1 MFFSANG
8 DIINKPSPKEGFIN
22 LGWFHSHDSKDEIED
37 EIEEDLNDLKNNVN
51 ALTKEVNSFKSSVSS
66 LNDGIKNMVNV
77 NNKIQD
83 KVDDLDEVQDEMNQK
98 FSYLDEIQDEMEQ
111 QMLDINHFE
120 ENVGIGTLP
129 HNDYKLTVKGDVNV
143 DGETRLQ
150 GTKNISHFNWA
161 GSSTE
166 DTYIRPG
173 KDEGKVIMDKGN
185 VGIGLS
191 AKEANAKFNVK
202 GDVEFRGS
210 KHISH
215 FNHNSAGRDTE
226 DTYIRPGKDEGKVI
240 MDVGNIG
247 IGTNNPTSKLDVKR
261 NFNGVNNGNF
271 AGRIYGIDHK
281 IGETGIRVS
290 EKGGG
295 SMKSNST
302 KVLNVLSNGESKVVV
317 TGSGNVG
324 IGNSNPD
331 GKLHTRLVKQVG
343 TYKIR
348 HHRSDSTYASQN
360 IIHQKAYD
368 AKSLYAD
375 RKNIDFISFEN
386 SNTLYTHNM
395 ALHDDTNWYE
405 LNLRYANSGKEL
417 KENFFPIE
425 TDYTIIAYK
434 KQAKEP
440 TIIEGDIFENDK
452 NISSYD
458 PSHPNYSQLSI
469 QSISKTAN
477 DENRMALKIGADHN
491 TKTGYLQTVSPFIHA
506 HNLVLQPQNGNVGIG
521 TTTPNSKL
529 DVNGNV
535 IFRGADLLLDNENR
549 RKVGRERQGGEHR
562 RALVHD
568 TNDQLTINYNNDY
581 KGGVKIGN
589 NMKVFNNGQVKAKEL
604 CVGDNCLT
612 SDEISKIK
620 NSRAF
625 YNGDYYYYK
634 SGGCTGSG
642 DFFNRYTNCLG
653 DQKCLA
659 IGLQKNNCWHHLSNK
674 ENAAE
679 KNPKDLNDYKPS
691 GGRGGRGFY
700 KMDIFLG

>member
-129 HNDYKLTVKGDVNV
+129 DNDYKLNVKGDVNV
-143 DGETRLQ
+143 DGDIRIPQAYSATYPDKPQAGKSSKLLFHSNPGFGAAGINYIGGILGNEQNGSYLNLFTNGSSKMAIKQNGNVGIGTTAPTGKLHVLGETQLQ
-150 GTKNISHFNWA
+150 GSENTSHFNWA

-173 KDEGKVIMDKGN
+173 KDKGKVIMDKGK
-185 VGIGLS
+185 VGIGL
-191 AKEANAKFNVK
+191 AANAANAKFNVK

-215 FNHNSAGRDTE
+215 FNHNSADRDTE

-240 MDVGNIG
+240 MDVG
-247 IGTNNPTSKLDVKR
+247 K
-261 NFNGVNNGNF
+261 
-271 AGRIYGIDHK
+271 
-281 IGETGIRVS
+281 
-290 EKGGG
+290 
-295 SMKSNST
+295 
-302 KVLNVLSNGESKVVV
+302 
-317 TGSGNVG
+317 VG
-324 IGNSNPD
+324 IG
-331 GKLHTRLVKQVG
+331 LT
-343 TYKIR
+343 
-348 HHRSDSTYASQN
+348 
-360 IIHQKAYD
+360 
-368 AKSLYAD
+368 
-375 RKNIDFISFEN
+375 
-386 SNTLYTHNM
+386 
-395 ALHDDTNWYE
+395 
-405 LNLRYANSGKEL
+405 
-417 KENFFPIE
+417 
-425 TDYTIIAYK
+425 
-434 KQAKEP
+434 AKEAKAKFNVK
-440 TIIEGDIFENDK
+440 GDVEFRGTK
-452 NISSYD
+452 NIS
-458 PSHPNYSQLSI
+458 HFNW
-469 QSISKTAN
+469 
-477 DENRMALKIGADHN
+477 
-491 TKTGYLQTVSPFIHA
+491 TGSSTEDTYIRPGKDGGKVIMDK
-506 HNLVLQPQNGNVGIG
+506 GNVGIG
-521 TTTPNSKL
+521 TTKPTKKL
-529 DVNGNV
+529 DVNGS
-535 IFRGADLLLDNENR
+535 L
-549 RKVGRERQGGEHR
+549 
-562 RALVHD
+562 
-568 TNDQLTINYNNDY
+568 
-581 KGGVKIGN
+581 
-589 NMKVFNNGQVKAKEL
+589 KANQL

-659 IGLQKNNCWHHLSNK
+659 IGLQENGCWHHLSNK

-700 KMDIFLG
+700 KMDMVY